1 MSTQEP
7 RGLER
12 IFPPRELFRGEGLRG
27 WCWSALGS
35 VTLCGLL
42 LVLGF
47 LADLLITGGVTTL
60 PAAELP
66 VLQSFPSV
74 EVPREVAT
82 PQVSLPNTGVLPTL
96 LRWNGGLSGS
106 LGRWLYAQVSPLQR
120 NGSALTFLVALG
132 TGLAF
137 LWSLCASRARRHW
150 NRAGLGVAAML
161 RREIHRQAQRLGP
174 GDLDGTVGEQSM
186 SLFTHDVDTVQE
198 GVVAALGLRGRDVLR
213 LILVLGCLLCIDPVL
228 TTVCVVPLLGCWW
241 LARGQLRRSDDLERM
256 TQLAGERDLQILA
269 EGLSK
274 TRLVRGYGLENLE
287 QRHFQRSLE
296 RYQRSQEGVLDQS
309 AWSRRGV
316 RILTA
321 ISAGFV
327 ALYLGGRVLL
337 PPHETPLAWALVVL
351 AGFWIAWR
359 PLQELAARGATL
371 EPVDQA
377 ADRIQSFLATIPDV
391 GQAVGARFVQPLRRL
406 LTLEQVTYAP
416 TLSAPPL
423 LRELNLKIPAGRKM
437 AVVSTDRRE
446 AEAVASLLPR
456 FIDPQAGRVLIDDTD
471 IAWGTLDSVRAES
484 ILVSGEDP
492 CISGSVRENLLGDAP
507 GVTLETI
514 TAAAKKTHA
523 HEFIQGLPQGYETI
537 IGEQGVVLDPVQSF
551 QLGLARAL
559 IRNPAL
565 LIIDEPNLP
574 LDDTLRTQFDEAY
587 RALSEGRTV
596 VFLPRRMSTL
606 RRCDEIAFL
615 HKGRLAAIGP
625 RDRLSQVSPLYRHWE
640 YLHFNEFRHE
650 FESESE

>member
-1 MSTQEP
+1 MSTHEP
-7 RGLER
+7 NGLER
-12 IFPPRELFRGEGLRG
+12 IFPARELFRGEGLRG

-47 LADLLITGGVTTL
+47 LADLLIMRGEFSPSV
-60 PAAELP
+60 AELSLLP
-66 VLQSFPSV
+66 SFPSV
-74 EVPREVAT
+74 GVPQDAV
-82 PQVSLPNTGVLPTL
+82 PGQVILRDTGILPTL
-96 LRWNGGLSGS
+96 LRWNRGPSFS
-106 LGRWLYAQVSPLQR
+106 LGQWVYSNVAPLR
-120 NGSALTFLVALG
+120 HNASALTFLVALG

-137 LWSLCASRARRHW
+137 VWSLCASRARRHW
-150 NRAGLGVAAML
+150 NRAGLAVAASL

-186 SLFTHDVDTVQE
+186 SLFTSDVDTVRE
-198 GVVAALGLRGRDVLR
+198 GVVATLGLRGRDVIR
-213 LILVLGCLLCIDPVL
+213 LGFVLGCLLWIDPVL
-228 TTVCVVPLLGCWW
+228 TTVCVVPLLVCWW
-241 LARGQLRRSDDLERM
+241 LARGQIQRSHDLERM
-256 TQLAGERDLQILA
+256 TQLAGERDLRILA

-287 QRHFQRSLE
+287 QLHFQKSLE
-296 RYQRSQEGVLDQS
+296 RYQRSQEGALDQS

-316 RILTA
+316 RILIA
-321 ISAGFV
+321 LSAGFV

-337 PPHETPLAWALVVL
+337 PPRETPLGWALVVL

-359 PLQELAARGATL
+359 PLQELAARRTTL
-371 EPVDQA
+371 EP
-377 ADRIQSFLATIPDV
+377 ADRATNRIQAFLATIPGV

-416 TLSAPPL
+416 NRSGPPL
-423 LRELNLKIPAGRKM
+423 LKELNLKIPAGRKV
-437 AVVSTDRRE
+437 ALVSTDRRE

-492 CISGSVRENLLGDAP
+492 GISGSIRENLLGDSP
-507 GVTLETI
+507 GVTLEII
-514 TAAAKKTHA
+514 TAAAKKTGA

-537 IGEQGVVLDPVQSF
+537 IGEQGVMLDPNQSF

-559 IRNPAL
+559 VRNPAL
-565 LIIDEPNLP
+565 LIIDEPQLP
-574 LDDTLRTQFDEAY
+574 LDDNLRSQLDEAY

-596 VFLPRRMSTL
+596 LFLPRRMSTL

-650 FESESE
+650 FELESE

>member
-1 MSTQEP
+1 VSTHEP
-7 RGLER
+7 KGLER
-12 IFPPRELFRGEGLRG
+12 IFPARELFRGEGLRG

-35 VTLCGLL
+35 LTLCGLL

-47 LADLLITGGVTTL
+47 LADLLITRGESSVATADL
-60 PAAELP
+60 PL
-66 VLQSFPSV
+66 LQSFPAI
-74 EVPREVAT
+74 EIPGDVAT
-82 PQVSLPNTGVLPTL
+82 PHVNLPDSGVLPTL
-96 LRWNGGLSGS
+96 LRWSRGASAS
-106 LGRWLYAQVSPLQR
+106 LGAWLYANVPPLRR
-120 NGSALTFLVALG
+120 NASALTFLVILG
-132 TGLAF
+132 TGLSF
-137 LWSLCASRARRHW
+137 FWSLCASRARRHW
-150 NRAGLGVAAML
+150 NSAGLSVAANL
-161 RREIHRQAQRLGP
+161 RREIHRQVQRLGP
-174 GDLDGTVGEQSM
+174 GDLDGTVGEQAM
-186 SLFTHDVDTVQE
+186 SLFTGDVDAVRE
-198 GVVAALGLRGRDVLR
+198 GVVATLGLRGRDVLR
-213 LILVLGCLLCIDPVL
+213 LALVLGCLLWIDPVL

-241 LARGQLRRSDDLERM
+241 LSRSQIRHSRDLERM
-256 TQLAGERDLQILA
+256 TQLAGERDLRILA

-274 TRLVRGYGLENLE
+274 TRLVRGYGLESLE
-287 QRHFQRSLE
+287 QVHFQKSLD
-296 RYQRSQEGVLDQS
+296 RYQRSQEGVLEQS

-316 RILTA
+316 RILIA

-337 PPHETPLAWALVVL
+337 PPRETPLAWALVVL

-359 PLQELAARGATL
+359 PLQELAARRSTL
-371 EPVDQA
+371 EPADRA
-377 ADRIQSFLATIPDV
+377 ADRIRAFLATIPDV

-406 LTLEQVTYAP
+406 LTLEKVTYAP
-416 TLSAPPL
+416 NRSDPPL
-423 LRELNLKIPAGRKM
+423 LQELSLKIPAGRKV
-437 AVVSTDRRE
+437 ALVSTDRRE

-456 FIDPQAGRVLIDDTD
+456 FIDPQAGRVLIDDSD

-492 CISGSVRENLLGDAP
+492 CISGSVRENLLGDSP

-514 TAAAKKTHA
+514 TNASKRTHA

-537 IGEQGVVLDPVQSF
+537 IGEQGVMLDPNQSF

-559 IRNPAL
+559 VRNPAL
-565 LIIDEPNLP
+565 LIIDEPHLL
-574 LDDTLRTQFDEAY
+574 LDDALRTQLDEAY

-596 VFLPRRMSTL
+596 LFLPRRMSTL

-640 YLHFNEFRHE
+640 YLHFNEFRNE
-650 FESESE
+650 FEVESE

>member
-1 MSTQEP
+1 
-7 RGLER
+7 
-12 IFPPRELFRGEGLRG
+12 
-27 WCWSALGS
+27 
-35 VTLCGLL
+35 LL
-42 LVLGF
+42 LTLGF
-47 LADLLITGGVTTL
+47 LGDLLITRGELSV
-60 PAAELP
+60 AAADLP
-66 VLQSFPSV
+66 VLQTFPAV
-74 EVPREVAT
+74 EVPRDIAST
-82 PQVSLPNTGVLPTL
+82 PVSLSDTGVLPTL
-96 LRWNGGLSGS
+96 LRWSESPSAS
-106 LGRWLYAQVSPLQR
+106 LGRWLYGRIPSLRR
-120 NGSALTFLVALG
+120 NASALTFLVALG

-150 NRAGLGVAAML
+150 NRAGLEVAARL
-161 RREIHRQAQRLGP
+161 RRELHRQAQRLGP
-174 GDLDGTVGEQSM
+174 GDLDGAVGDQAM
-186 SLFTHDVDTVQE
+186 TLFTQDVDTVRE
-198 GVVAALGLRGRDVLR
+198 GVVATLGLRGRDLLR
-213 LILVLGCLLCIDPVL
+213 LVLVLGCLLWIEPVL
-228 TTVCVVPLLGCWW
+228 TTVCAVPLLVCWW
-241 LARGQLRRSDDLERM
+241 LARGQVHRSHDLERM
-256 TQLAGERDLQILA
+256 TQLEGERDLRILA

-287 QRHFQRSLE
+287 QLHFQKSLE
-296 RYQRSQEGVLDQS
+296 RYQRSQEGVLEQS
-309 AWSRRGV
+309 AWARRGV
-316 RILTA
+316 RILIALT
-321 ISAGFV
+321 AGFV
-327 ALYLGGRVLL
+327 ALYLGARVLL
-337 PPHETPLAWALVVL
+337 PPHTTPLAWALVVL

-359 PLQELAARGATL
+359 PLQELATRQMSL
-371 EPVDQA
+371 EPAERA
-377 ADRIQSFLATIPDV
+377 ANRIHSFLATIPDV

-406 LTLEQVTYAP
+406 LTFEQVTYAP
-416 TLSAPPL
+416 NGSAPAL
-423 LRELNLKIPAGRKM
+423 LRELNLKIPAGRKV

-446 AEAVASLLPR
+446 AEAIASLLPR

-492 CISGSVRENLLGDAP
+492 CISGSIRENLLGDSP
-507 GVTLETI
+507 GVTLEII
-514 TAAAKKTHA
+514 TDAAKKTHA

-537 IGEQGVVLDPVQSF
+537 IGEQGVMLDPVQSF

-559 IRNPAL
+559 VRNPAL

-574 LDDTLRTQFDEAY
+574 LDDSLRAQFDEAY

-596 VFLPRRMSTL
+596 LFLPRRMSTL

>member
-1 MSTQEP
+1 MSAHEP

-12 IFPPRELFRGEGLRG
+12 VFPGRELFRGEGLRG

-35 VTLCGLL
+35 LSLCGLL
-42 LVLGF
+42 IVLGF
-47 LADLLITGGVTTL
+47 LADLLITRGETIV

-66 VLQSFPSV
+66 VLQSFPAV
-74 EVPREVAT
+74 ELPRDVAS
-82 PQVSLPNTGVLPTL
+82 PQVSLPDTGVLPTL
-96 LRWNGGLSGS
+96 LRWSREPSSGF
-106 LGRWLYAQVSPLQR
+106 GRWLYGTLPPLRR
-120 NGSALTFLVALG
+120 NSTALTFLVALG

-137 LWSLCASRARRHW
+137 LWSLCASRARQHW
-150 NRAGLGVAAML
+150 NRAGLEVAASL
-161 RREIHRQAQRLGP
+161 RREVHRQAQRLGP
-174 GDLDGTVGEQSM
+174 GDLDGAVGERAM
-186 SLFTHDVDTVQE
+186 HLFTRDVDTVRE
-198 GVVAALGLRGRDVLR
+198 GVVTSLGLRGRDVLR
-213 LILVLGCLLCIDPVL
+213 LVLVVGCLLWIEPVL
-228 TTVCVVPLLGCWW
+228 TIVCVVPLLACWW
-241 LARGQLRRSDDLERM
+241 LAQGQIQRSRQLERM
-256 TQLAGERDLQILA
+256 TQLEGERDLRILA

-287 QRHFQRSLE
+287 QLHFQKSLD
-296 RYQRSQEGVLDQS
+296 RYQRSQEGVLEQS

-316 RILTA
+316 RILIALT
-321 ISAGFV
+321 AGFV
-327 ALYLGGRVLL
+327 ALYLGARVLL
-337 PPHETPLAWALVVL
+337 PPHATPLAWALVVL

-359 PLQELAARGATL
+359 PLQELAAGRVSL
-371 EPVDQA
+371 EPAGQA
-377 ADRIQSFLATIPDV
+377 ADRIQAFLATIPDV

-406 LTLEQVTYAP
+406 LTVEQVTYTP
-416 TLSAPPL
+416 TPSAPPL
-423 LRELNLKIPAGRKM
+423 LQDLSLKIPAGRKV

-456 FIDPQAGRVLIDDTD
+456 FIDPQQGRVLIDDTD
-471 IAWGTLDSVRAES
+471 LAWGTLDSVRAES
-484 ILVSGEDP
+484 ILVSGDDP
-492 CISGSVRENLLGDAP
+492 CISGSIRENLLGDSP

-514 TAAAKKTHA
+514 TTAAKKTHA

-537 IGEQGVVLDPVQSF
+537 VGEQGVMLDPVQSF
-551 QLGLARAL
+551 QLGLTRAL
-559 IRNPAL
+559 VRNPAL

-574 LDDTLRTQFDEAY
+574 LDDTLRTQFDDAY

-596 VFLPRRMSTL
+596 LFLPRRMSTL

-650 FESESE
+650 FELESE